1 VGRTFQKKNYIYDEK
16 SPITV
21 MITVVPGLLPVS
33 CPHSAVRF
41 INSEALPCFQLQFK
55 VLGYSNRSLI
65 KGNTC
70 ITGRADKVA
79 KAIASYLLGS

>member
-1 VGRTFQKKNYIYDEK
+1 MILSGKNIPEKKKIYDEK

-21 MITVVPGLLPVS
+21 TITVVPGRLPAS

-41 INSEALPCFQLQFK
+41 INSEALPCFQLQFQ

-70 ITGRADKVA
+70 IT
-79 KAIASYLLGS
+79 

>member
-1 VGRTFQKKNYIYDEK
+1 MILSGKNIPEKNYIYDEK

-70 ITGRADKVA
+70 IT
-79 KAIASYLLGS
+79 